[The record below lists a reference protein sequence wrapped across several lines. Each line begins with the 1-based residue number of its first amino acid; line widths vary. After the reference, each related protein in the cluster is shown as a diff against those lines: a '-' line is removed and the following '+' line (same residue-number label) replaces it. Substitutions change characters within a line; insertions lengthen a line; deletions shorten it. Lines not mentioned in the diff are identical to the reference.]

1 MRRYGTVIGYDSG
14 AHIEMVQR
22 LTWAMPDT
30 PIRETFYG
38 YHPPLGFLV
47 PRLLHLIGFTPEH
60 SIQIVSFAAS
70 LTAFFLLRATLKH
83 LHLLSKPSGI
93 AFLYIASSIP
103 IQLSIATSV
112 NLDVIVVAFAAAT
125 LYGAVRFLWPH
136 AAFSDAHPQ
145 YILPLRFHHSDPHQ
159 KNNYYD
165 TTLAV
170 LCSVT
175 AIACAALTKF
185 SGVLLLALLPLV
197 ALAQPFH
204 RKWFQ
209 RCALGATACAMA
221 MAFAFPYYYARYYI
235 PEGKFFPLNTEWTV
249 KEETERAIAKR
260 DEDRTQFFKDLFHLH
275 PAYAATDPEHSDG
288 EINRLWDAWRDFWI
302 RNMRTGQLRSDA
314 ALKVGLL
321 YMHIALWLL
330 PAGLLLFLQRVR
342 RRTSWIRL
350 GWVIVGFSLI
360 QVAALVQYIYRI
372 PYAGY
377 GPAKGLYI
385 LPFAWGI
392 AYLIVTAFQDQRL
405 LPHRFRPWIPIM
417 QRGAMGLVALFV
429 IVNHAIPM
437 Y

>member
-1 MRRYGTVIGYDSG
+1 
-14 AHIEMVQR
+14 MVQR
-22 LTWAMPDT
+22 LTWAVPDT

-47 PRLLHLIGFTPEH
+47 PRLLYLIGFTPEH

-70 LTAFFLLRATLKH
+70 LAAFFLLRAVLKH

-103 IQLSIATSV
+103 IQLSITTSV
-112 NLDVIVVAFAAAT
+112 NLDVIIMAFAAAT

-136 AAFSDAHPQ
+136 AALLEAHPQ
-145 YILPLRFHHSDPHQ
+145 YVLALRFHHRDPLQ
-159 KNNYYD
+159 KNCRFE
-165 TTLAV
+165 TVLAV
-170 LCSVT
+170 LGSVA
-175 AIACAALTKF
+175 AIACASLTKF
-185 SGVLLLALLPLV
+185 SGVLLLGLLPLV

-204 RKWFQ
+204 RKWF
-209 RCALGATACAMA
+209 RHCALGATACAMA
-221 MAFAFPYYYARYYI
+221 VAFAFPYYYARYYI
-235 PEGKFFPLNTEWTV
+235 PEGKFFPLNTEWAA

-260 DEDRTQFFKDLFHLH
+260 DEDRAQFFKDLLNVH
-275 PAYAATDPEHSDG
+275 PAYAATDPEYSDG
-288 EINRLWDAWRDFWI
+288 ETNRLWDAWRDFWI
-302 RNMRTGQLRSDA
+302 RNTRTGQLRSDA
-314 ALKVGLL
+314 AFDFGLL

-330 PAGLLLFLQRVR
+330 PAGLMVFLRRVR
-342 RRTSWIRL
+342 RRAAWIRL
-350 GWVIVGFSLI
+350 GWVIVGFALI

-385 LPFAWGI
+385 LPFVWAI

-405 LPHRFRPWIPIM
+405 LPKVLRRSLPKLQYVLMTAVWMFVVINHTIP
-417 QRGAMGLVALFV
+417 V
-429 IVNHAIPM
+429 

>member
-1 MRRYGTVIGYDSG
+1 
-14 AHIEMVQR
+14 MVQR
-22 LTWAMPDT
+22 LTWAVPYT

-47 PRLLHLIGFTPEH
+47 PRLLYLIGFTPEH

-70 LTAFFLLRATLKH
+70 LAAFFLLRATLKH

-103 IQLSIATSV
+103 IQLSITTSV
-112 NLDVIVVAFAAAT
+112 NLDVIIIAFAAAT
-125 LYGAVRFLWPH
+125 LYGAVQFLWPH
-136 AAFSDAHPQ
+136 AAFSEAHPQ
-145 YILPLRFHHSDPHQ
+145 CMLPLRFHHSDPLQ
-159 KNNYYD
+159 KNHRYE
-165 TTLAV
+165 TVLAV
-170 LCSVT
+170 FGSVA
-175 AIACAALTKF
+175 AIACASLTKF
-185 SGVLLLALLPLV
+185 SGVLLLGLLPLV

-204 RKWFQ
+204 RKWFR
-209 RCALGATACAMA
+209 RCTLGATACAMA
-221 MAFAFPYYYARYYI
+221 VAFAFPYYYTRYYI
-235 PEGKFFPLNTEWTV
+235 PEGKFFPLNTEWAA

-260 DEDRTQFFKDLFHLH
+260 DEDRTQFFKELFHLH
-275 PAYAATDPEHSDG
+275 PAYAATDPEYSDG
-288 EINRLWDAWRDFWI
+288 ETNRLWDAWRDFWI
-302 RNMRTGQLRSDA
+302 RNTRTGQLRSDA
-314 ALKVGLL
+314 AFNVGML

-330 PAGLLLFLQRVR
+330 PAGLVVFLQRVR
-342 RRTSWIRL
+342 RQTAWIRL
-350 GWVIVGFSLI
+350 GWVIVGFALI

-385 LPFAWGI
+385 LPFVWAI

-405 LPHRFRPWIPIM
+405 LPHRCRPWIPMM

-429 IVNHAIPM
+429 MVNHAIPT

>member
-260 DEDRTQFFKDLFHLH
+260 DEDRTQFFKDLFICIPH
-275 PAYAATDPEHSDG
+275 T
-288 EINRLWDAWRDFWI
+288 RQRI
-302 RNMRTGQLRSDA
+302 RST
-314 ALKVGLL
+314 
-321 YMHIALWLL
+321 
-330 PAGLLLFLQRVR
+330 P
-342 RRTSWIRL
+342 T
-350 GWVIVGFSLI
+350 
-360 QVAALVQYIYRI
+360 
-372 PYAGY
+372 
-377 GPAKGLYI
+377 AKSTVSG
-385 LPFAWGI
+385 
-392 AYLIVTAFQDQRL
+392 T
-405 LPHRFRPWIPIM
+405 
-417 QRGAMGLVALFV
+417 RGAISGSATCEQGSCG
-429 IVNHAIPM
+429 PM
-437 Y
+437 RPKKSAFSTCTLPSGFCRQASCSFCNECG

>member
-1 MRRYGTVIGYDSG
+1 
-14 AHIEMVQR
+14 MVQR
-22 LTWAMPDT
+22 LTWAVPDT

-47 PRLLHLIGFTPEH
+47 TRLLYLIGFTPEH

-70 LTAFFLLRATLKH
+70 LAAFFLLRAVLKH

-112 NLDVIVVAFAAAT
+112 NLDVIIMAFAAAT

-136 AAFSDAHPQ
+136 EAFSDAHPQ
-145 YILPLRFHHSDPHQ
+145 YVLALRFHHRDPLQ
-159 KNNYYD
+159 KNHRHE
-165 TTLAV
+165 TVLAV
-170 LCSVT
+170 LGSVA
-175 AIACAALTKF
+175 AITCATLTKF
-185 SGVLLLALLPLV
+185 SGVLLLGLLPLV

-204 RKWFQ
+204 RKWFG

-221 MAFAFPYYYARYYI
+221 VAFVFPYYYARYYI
-235 PEGKFFPLNTEWTV
+235 PEGKFFPLNTEWAA

-260 DEDRTQFFKDLFHLH
+260 DEDRTQFFKDLFQLH
-275 PAYAATDPEHSDG
+275 PAYAATDPEYSDG
-288 EINRLWDAWRDFWI
+288 ETNRLWDAWRDFWI
-302 RNMRTGQLRSDA
+302 RNTRTGQVKSA
-314 ALKVGLL
+314 AAFDFGLL

-330 PAGLLLFLQRVR
+330 PGGLVVFLQRAR
-342 RRTSWIRL
+342 RKTAWIRL
-350 GWVIVGFSLI
+350 GWVIVGFALI

-385 LPFAWGI
+385 LPFVWAI
-392 AYLIVTAFQDQRL
+392 AYLIVTAFQDQRIVPKAL
-405 LPHRFRPWIPIM
+405 RGSVPKLKVVLMTAVWMFVVINHTIP
-417 QRGAMGLVALFV
+417 V
-429 IVNHAIPM
+429 